1 MIDKYFKIS
10 ERNSDIRTE
19 VTAGVTTFLTMAYI
33 LAVNPAIL
41 SDTGMNPHAIMIAT
55 SLAAVIGT
63 FTMALMANYPFALA
77 PALGLNAF
85 FAYTVC
91 GKMGFSWQMALFAVF
106 VEGIVF
112 IVLSVT
118 NVREAIFNAIP
129 VELKKGVTA
138 GIGLFVAFIGL
149 QKGGIV
155 VDNPSTLVTIIS
167 FRENFQTAG
176 VFALLSF
183 AGLFIICALYAKGVK
198 GSVFFGIIITWI
210 IGIVLQLAGVYVPD
224 PAAGFA
230 STYPTWEGF
239 NLGALSDTFAQCFSL
254 DFASIPIGD
263 FFVVIFSFL
272 FVGMFDTIGTLIGVA
287 GKAGLL
293 DKDGRLPNI
302 RGALLADAVATC
314 AGAVL
319 GTSTTSTFV
328 ESAAGVADGG
338 KTGFA
343 SVITGLLFLLS
354 LFFAPLFI
362 CIPYFAT
369 APAMVFIGFLMIQ
382 SILNLDYMNF
392 SESVPAYLCML
403 IMPLTYSVSDGIA
416 IGIVSYVV
424 INILSGK
431 MKKIT
436 PLLYVLAV
444 LFILKYAIL

>member
-1 MIDKYFKIS
+1 MIDSFFKIS
-10 ERNSDIRTE
+10 ERKSDIRTE

-41 SDTGMNPHAIMIAT
+41 SDAGMNPHAVMIAT
-55 SLAAVIGT
+55 ALAAVIGT
-63 FTMALMANYPFALA
+63 FCMALMANYPFALA

-91 GKMGFSWQMALFAVF
+91 GSMGFSWQMALFAVF
-106 VEGIVF
+106 IEGIIF
-112 IVLSVT
+112 IILSVT

-155 VDNPSTLVTIIS
+155 KGNPSTLVTIAS
-167 FRENFQTAG
+167 FRDNFHTSG
-176 VFALLSF
+176 IFALLTF
-183 AGLFIICALYAKGVK
+183 IGLFIICALYIRRVK

-210 IGIVLQLAGVYVPD
+210 IGMFMQVAGIYKPD
-224 PAAGFA
+224 PQAGYG
-230 STYPTWEGF
+230 SIYPTWEGF
-239 NLGALSDTFAQCFSL
+239 DIGAVSDTFGQCFSL
-254 DFASIPIGD
+254 DFASISLAD
-263 FFVVIFSFL
+263 FLIVIFSFL
-272 FVGMFDTIGTLIGVA
+272 FVDMFDTIGTLIGVA

-293 DKDGRLPNI
+293 DENGRLPKI
-302 RGALLADAVATC
+302 RGALLADAIATC
-314 AGAVL
+314 SGAVL

-343 SVITGLLFLLS
+343 SVITGSLFLLS
-354 LFFAPLFI
+354 LLLAPLFVS
-362 CIPYFAT
+362 IPYFAT
-369 APAMVFIGFLMIQ
+369 APAMIFVGFLMIQ
-382 SILNLDYMNF
+382 PILSLDYTNYG
-392 SESVPAYLCML
+392 ESVPAYLCML

-416 IGIVSYVV
+416 IGIVSYVLV
-424 INILSGK
+424 NLIAGK
-431 MKKIT
+431 SKKLT

-444 LFILKYAIL
+444 LFMLKYALL